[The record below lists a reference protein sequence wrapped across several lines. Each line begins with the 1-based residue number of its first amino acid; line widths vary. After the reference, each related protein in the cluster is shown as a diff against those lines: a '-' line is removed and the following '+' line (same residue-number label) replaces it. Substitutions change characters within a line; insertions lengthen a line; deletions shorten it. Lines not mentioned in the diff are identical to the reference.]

1 MHHFHNSTDF
11 QIAVDNSKRNHVGTF
26 SDRHVVLHAVLTS
39 ASDCKPFLREKAGL
53 VLEIGPSVSVWTTK
67 SLENSVFLGRAQ
79 CDLMA
84 IACFWNARSAI
95 SVVKVFFP
103 KAVMCVC
110 VHVCLHVFQP
120 VHMWIDELVL
130 FYVLVHGSC
139 AFVGSLDN
147 SPFAELVSSYVQC
160 HEASM
165 SVLPGVFCATG
176 AQHLSQS
183 TFRLYVT

>member
-1 MHHFHNSTDF
+1 M
-11 QIAVDNSKRNHVGTF
+11 Q
-26 SDRHVVLHAVLTS
+26 
-39 ASDCKPFLREKAGL
+39 
-53 VLEIGPSVSVWTTK
+53 
-67 SLENSVFLGRAQ
+67 SLGNSVFFHAL
-79 CDLMA
+79 
-84 IACFWNARSAI
+84 SAI
-95 SVVKVFFP
+95 SVVKVLFSI
-103 KAVMCVC
+103 AVMCVC
-110 VHVCLHVFQP
+110 VHVCLHVFVSLHVFQP

-183 TFRLYVT
+183 TLRLYVT

>member
-1 MHHFHNSTDF
+1 MLVEQFG
-11 QIAVDNSKRNHVGTF
+11 VRKRT
-26 SDRHVVLHAVLTS
+26 R
-39 ASDCKPFLREKAGL
+39 
-53 VLEIGPSVSVWTTK
+53 SVQ
-67 SLENSVFLGRAQ
+67 SLGNSVFFGRAQ
-79 CDLMA
+79 CDLLA
-84 IACFWNARSAI
+84 IACFFDALSAI
-95 SVVKVFFP
+95 SVVKVLF
-103 KAVMCVC
+103 AITVMCVC

-165 SVLPGVFCATG
+165 SVLPGVFCATR

-183 TFRLYVT
+183 TLRLYVT